1 MGIFH
6 NKAPAFAFNPMPNKK
21 LHSFP
26 EDFEVSYNNLDSF
39 VGSYLTN
46 KYIDARY

>member
-6 NKAPAFAFNPMPNKK
+6 NKVPAFAFNPMPNKK

-26 EDFEVSYNNLDSF
+26 EDLDVNYSNLDWF
-39 VGSYLTN
+39 VGSYLSN
-46 KYIDARY
+46 NYVDAR